1 LSTHAA
7 LYIRGL
13 GFVAGGA
20 LFWLMYFD
28 VKDRLRPEPR
38 RLLVLAFLIGGGSA
52 FVGVALYRL
61 AAWSGLPGDPGTT
74 QLSILLYCLLLV
86 GPIEEGVKF
95 LGARALVF
103 RWKQFDEPID
113 GLVYAGAVAIGFA
126 SVENVVYLPYLHW
139 PEQLARALASPL
151 THSLFSALWGFGT
164 ARAFF
169 ESRTRTSRLL
179 WQALPLVLAMVVH
192 GLYDYV
198 LLAHDA
204 TFVASAVAL
213 VLWIILIVYARRATR
228 PHATPGP
235 GSTVT

>member
-1 LSTHAA
+1 

-28 VKDRLRPEPR
+28 IKDRLRPEPR
-38 RLLVLAFLIGGGSA
+38 RLLVLAFVLGGGSA
-52 FVGVALYRL
+52 FLGIASYRL
-61 AAWSGLPGDPGTT
+61 AAWCGWADPGTT
-74 QLSILLYCLLLV
+74 RLSILLYCLLLV

-95 LGARALVF
+95 LVARGLIF

-113 GLVYAGAVAIGFA
+113 GLIYAAAVAIGFA
-126 SVENVVYLPYLHW
+126 SVENLLYLPYLHW
-139 PEQLARALASPL
+139 TEQLARALASPL
-151 THSLFSALWGFGT
+151 THSLFSAIWGFGT

-179 WQALPLVLAMVVH
+179 WQALPLVLAMAVH

-198 LLAHDA
+198 LLAHGA
-204 TFVASAVAL
+204 TFVSSGVAL
-213 VLWIILIVYARRATR
+213 VLWVMLIVYARRMTATR
-228 PHATPGP
+228 
-235 GSTVT
+235 

>member
-1 LSTHAA
+1 MSTHAA

-52 FVGVALYRL
+52 FLGIAVYGL
-61 AAWSGLPGDPGTT
+61 AGWSGLPHDPGTT
-74 QLSILLYCLLLV
+74 HVSILLYCLFLV

-95 LGARALVF
+95 LVARGLVF
-103 RWKQFDEPID
+103 RWRHFDEPID
-113 GLVYAGAVAIGFA
+113 GLIYASAVAIGFA

-139 PEQLARALASPL
+139 SAQLARALVSPL

-169 ESRTRTSRLL
+169 ESRTRASRFL
-179 WQALPLVLAMVVH
+179 WQALPLGLAMAVH

-204 TFVASAVAL
+204 TLVCSAVAL
-213 VLWIILIVYARRATR
+213 VLWIMLIVYARRVSR
-228 PHATPGP
+228 SHGTPAP
-235 GSTVT
+235 ESTVR